1 MFWSEPTFQDNVKI
15 EAVIASALPG
25 GELSLGKHV
34 IVYQVSNFIIYL
46 HHVSGLN
53 IFPSYKIFFVKLRQ
67 GSGKDRQGMALE
79 AKGLKA

>member
-1 MFWSEPTFQDNVKI
+1 MVMVTLCNCVQASQKVFWSEPTFQDNVKI

-46 HHVSGLN
+46 HYVFGFKYFS
-53 IFPSYKIFFVKLRQ
+53 VT
-67 GSGKDRQGMALE
+67 
-79 AKGLKA
+79 

>member
-53 IFPSYKIFFVKLRQ
+53 IFPSYKIFFTPKSWLYLLLHYLTKTCP
-67 GSGKDRQGMALE
+67 GD
-79 AKGLKA
+79 

>member
-34 IVYQVSNFIIYL
+34 IVYQVSNIIIYL

-53 IFPSYKIFFVKLRQ
+53 IFPSYKIFFTPKSWLYLFCYYLTKTCP
-67 GSGKDRQGMALE
+67 GD
-79 AKGLKA
+79 